1 MPYIVGI
8 RFKNAGKIYSFDPD
22 GLELKIGDSVVVE
35 SDFGLSIGKV
45 VKNTYYIEQE
55 ERPLK
60 KVLRLATEEDYNTIE
75 QNKELERDAYEFCL
89 ERIKARGMVMKLVCT
104 EATLDRKRI
113 IFFFTADGRVDFR
126 ELVKDLAARFKT
138 RIEMRQI
145 GVRDESKMIGGIGI
159 CGREFCCSTFLSNFD
174 PVAIKMAKDQSLVL
188 NVAKLSG
195 VCGRLMCCLR
205 YEFEGDLKEIVVED
219 EIPTIEEDTLADEED
234 TTMADILSKIDE
246 DDIDHPSEEQT
257 TTALMVPTDISSP
270 PANTKNTND
279 HSSDTEGGK
288 NEHHKRDR
296 SDRKYFRKRRHFK
309 R

>member
-1 MPYIVGI
+1 MPHVAGI
-8 RFKNAGKIYSFDPD
+8 RFKNAGKIYTFDTD
-22 GLELKIGDSVVVE
+22 GLEVKQGDTVIVE
-35 SDFGLSIGKV
+35 SDFGLTIGKV
-45 VKNTYYIEQE
+45 IKGTHFIEQE

-60 KVLRLATEEDYNTIE
+60 KIIRIATEEDFKTLE
-75 QNKELERDAYEFCL
+75 QNKTLEKEAYDFCL
-89 ERIKARGMVMKLVCT
+89 ERIKARGMVMKLVTT

-113 IFFFTADGRVDFR
+113 IFYFTADGRVDFR

-145 GVRDESKMIGGIGI
+145 GVRDESKMVGGIGI
-159 CGREFCCSTFLSNFD
+159 CGREFCCSTFLTNFD

-205 YEFEGDLKEIVVED
+205 YEFEGDLKEIVAED
-219 EIPTIEEDTLADEED
+219 EIPTLDEDTTISQDD

-246 DDIDHPSEEQT
+246 EDSETIPEKPSTVLTQNEVITELDTTENNKEETIQQDEDKSFNKKDK
-257 TTALMVPTDISSP
+257 PHFDR
-270 PANTKNTND
+270 K
-279 HSSDTEGGK
+279 
-288 NEHHKRDR
+288 HHK
-296 SDRKYFRKRRHFK
+296 KRRYFK

>member
-1 MPYIVGI
+1 MPHVAGI
-8 RFKNAGKIYSFDPD
+8 RFKNAGKIYTFDTD
-22 GLELKIGDSVVVE
+22 GLELKKGDTVIVE
-35 SDFGLSIGKV
+35 SDFGLTIGKV
-45 VKNTYYIEQE
+45 IKETHFIEQE

-60 KVLRLATEEDYNTIE
+60 KIIRLATEEDFKTLE
-75 QNKELERDAYEFCL
+75 QNKALEKEAYDFCL
-89 ERIKARGMVMKLVCT
+89 ERIKARGMVMKLVTT

-113 IFFFTADGRVDFR
+113 IFYFTADGRVDFR

-145 GVRDESKMIGGIGI
+145 GVRDESKMVGGIGI
-159 CGREFCCSTFLSNFD
+159 CGREFCCSTFLTNFD

-205 YEFEGDLKEIVVED
+205 YEFEGDLKEIVAED
-219 EIPTIEEDTLADEED
+219 EIPTLDEDTTISQDD

-246 DDIDHPSEEQT
+246 EDSETIPEKPSTVLILNEVITELDTTESSKEEEPIHQDEERNLNKKDKT
-257 TTALMVPTDISSP
+257 HFDR
-270 PANTKNTND
+270 K
-279 HSSDTEGGK
+279 
-288 NEHHKRDR
+288 HHK
-296 SDRKYFRKRRHFK
+296 KRRYFK